1 MGNEIRPDQFLELN
15 IKANEF
21 MNALVKKFLHVCI
34 TVPDLDEALK
44 FYRDVLGFVSTFQ
57 TRTDK
62 ADGKLLGFEEEE
74 IGLYAHHILT
84 AGADHRQA
92 TEINLIEYTNPA
104 TSVGDGPYEMMNHV
118 GITRLALLVE
128 NVKEAF
134 DKIRVYEGVEIVCKP
149 KDIVIREP
157 GKNFTMTWFSF
168 KDPYGVFI
176 TITEP
181 PRP

>member
-1 MGNEIRPDQFLELN
+1 
-15 IKANEF
+15 
-21 MNALVKKFLHVCI
+21 MNALVKKLLHVCI

-62 ADGKLLGFEEEE
+62 ADGRLLGLPDEE
-74 IGLYAHHILT
+74 IGLYAHHVLV

-92 TEINLIEYTNPA
+92 TEINLVEFTKP
-104 TSVGDGPYEMMNHV
+104 TTVVGDGPYALMNQV

-128 NVKEAF
+128 DVREAF
-134 DKIRVYEGVEIVCKP
+134 GKVRAYPGVEIVCEP

-168 KDPYGVFI
+168 KDPNGVFF
-176 TITEP
+176 TMTQP
-181 PRP
+181 PKP

>member
-1 MGNEIRPDQFLELN
+1 MD
-15 IKANEF
+15 
-21 MNALVKKFLHVCI
+21 ALVKKLMHVCI

-44 FYRDVLGFVSTFQ
+44 FYRDVLGFKSVFETK
-57 TRTDK
+57 TDK
-62 ADGKLLGFEEEE
+62 ADGKLLGFDKDE

-84 AGADHRQA
+84 VGAQHEQA
-92 TEINLIEYTNPA
+92 TEINLIEYTNPK
-104 TSVGDGPYEMMNHV
+104 TIIGEGTYSQMNHV

-134 DKIRVYEGVEIVCKP
+134 DKIRIYEGVEIVCEP
-149 KDIVIREP
+149 KDIIIRGP
-157 GKNFTMTWFSF
+157 ARTFTTTWFSF